1 MTIQNVDICC
11 GLCWGDE
18 AKGKVIAHLA
28 KVKDYDFV
36 CRWAGGNNAGHTVYI
51 NGVKY
56 KSHLIPCGIF
66 YNKPSIIGPDCV
78 IHKESFLKELEYLR
92 ENGFNTDL
100 IKISEKAH
108 IITNIH
114 IEEDIRFYSSQGTTS
129 RGIAPCY
136 RDKYARKGIL
146 AKEEEWTKPYL
157 WDNVLY
163 GNILCEGAQ
172 GFWLDINYG
181 NYPYVTSSTT
191 LPYGAC
197 SLGFSPRLIRNIYGA
212 CKIYDTRSGNDP
224 DFPESL
230 LDDPELSKIADYGQ
244 EYGTTTGRK
253 RKVNWLNLDKLIQAI
268 NISGTTIIIVSK
280 VDVLEKVG
288 IFKLIHN
295 TTIQRFD
302 SLQSMKNYIHKTL
315 HSTCPLLET
324 ITFSSSTE
332 IIDDKKIFV

>member
-78 IHKESFLKELEYLR
+78 IHKESFLKELDYLR

-100 IKISEKAH
+100 IKVSEKAH
-108 IITNIH
+108 IITDNH
-114 IEEDIRFYSSQGTTS
+114 IEEDIRHYRSQGTTS

-136 RDKYARKGIL
+136 RDKYARKGIQ
-146 AKEEEWTKPYL
+146 AKHEEWTKPYL
-157 WDNVLY
+157 WDNILY
-163 GNILCEGAQ
+163 GNVLCEGAQ

-197 SLGFSPRLIRNIYGA
+197 SLGFSPRLIRDIYGT

-224 DFPESL
+224 NFPESL
-230 LDDPELSKIADYGQ
+230 LDDPQLSSIAECGE

-302 SLQSMKNYIHKTL
+302 CIQSMKDYIHKTL

-332 IIDDKKIFV
+332 LL